1 MIQVR
6 LGIAS
11 SLFAALRGKH
21 EATAQ
26 HCLRVALAC
35 SAWAE
40 KIGLSDRQRD
50 ELELAALLHDI
61 GKIAVPDEILW
72 KPGSLTPQQAEMMDT
87 HWHTGLDILRAS
99 CALPEVL
106 DIVVHARSW
115 FDGTRHR
122 QEMVGE
128 EMPLGAR
135 MLAIVDAFDA
145 MLSDHVYRRALSLER
160 AYHELYRNTGTQF
173 DPQLV
178 VLFIRLFEGDQLNMQ
193 TVARQLAAG
202 ARSRDGQL
210 TLAAQRQAALGERLV
225 SRPGF
230 AVPTK
235 VARQFVGRRRV
246 SRQYRQDH
254 ALEPRRRAAHRYF
267 GS

>member
-1 MIQVR
+1 MEGPITPESVPPTDSHVRKESATATDRLDAISSLLEIASDTPPAGDCAVAPQTRSQENQLVQVR

-35 SAWAE
+35 SAWAD
-40 KIGLSDRQRD
+40 KIGLSDHQRD

-61 GKIAVPDEILW
+61 GKIGVPDEILW
-72 KPGSLTPQQAEMMDT
+72 KPGSLTPQQMEMMDS
-87 HWHTGLDILRAS
+87 HWQTGLDILRAS

-106 DIVVHARSW
+106 AIVVHARSW

-122 QEMVGE
+122 QELVGE

-145 MLSDHVYRRALSLER
+145 MLSDHVYRRRCRWSAPITNFIVITARNSTRSWWCSSSGCSR
-160 AYHELYRNTGTQF
+160 AN
-173 DPQLV
+173 
-178 VLFIRLFEGDQLNMQ
+178 N
-193 TVARQLAAG
+193 
-202 ARSRDGQL
+202 
-210 TLAAQRQAALGERLV
+210 
-225 SRPGF
+225 
-230 AVPTK
+230 
-235 VARQFVGRRRV
+235 
-246 SRQYRQDH
+246 
-254 ALEPRRRAAHRYF
+254 
-267 GS
+267 